1 MEGISSGK
9 LKTPLKGL
17 FYGIPGV
24 GKSTLAASFPKPIV
38 LDTEGSTGRL
48 DVDRV
53 DLRKEKFSTVMD
65 WLRRLAKEE
74 HDYQTLVID
83 TIDWLEP
90 KVWEATCARLEVP
103 SIETPGYGRGYVETS
118 SQEWPQFLAGCTY
131 LCDRRGMNVVLLAHC
146 EQKRIFDPMLTEY
159 DRWDV
164 KLHKRAAAKCV
175 EWAECVGFLILETMV
190 RRQGQKELLSTDGE
204 RVLLI
209 NEGAHYV
216 AKNRFGYN
224 GDGIKP
230 VNYEMLA
237 KELAL

>member
-24 GKSTLAASFPKPIV
+24 GKSTLAASFPNPLI
-38 LDTEGSTGRL
+38 LDIEGSTGRL

-90 KVWEATCARLEVP
+90 KVWEATCTRLEVP
-103 SIETPGYGRGYVETS
+103 SIETPGYG
-118 SQEWPQFLAGCTY
+118 
-131 LCDRRGMNVVLLAHC
+131 
-146 EQKRIFDPMLTEY
+146 
-159 DRWDV
+159 
-164 KLHKRAAAKCV
+164 
-175 EWAECVGFLILETMV
+175 
-190 RRQGQKELLSTDGE
+190 
-204 RVLLI
+204 
-209 NEGAHYV
+209 
-216 AKNRFGYN
+216 
-224 GDGIKP
+224 
-230 VNYEMLA
+230 
-237 KELAL
+237 

>member
-1 MEGISSGK
+1 LI
-9 LKTPLKGL
+9 
-17 FYGIPGV
+17 
-24 GKSTLAASFPKPIV
+24 
-38 LDTEGSTGRL
+38 LDIEGSTGRL

-118 SQEWPQFLAGCTY
+118 SQEWPQFLAGYTY
-131 LCDRRGMNVVLLAHC
+131 LCDQRGMNVVLLAHC